1 MRHSWISIAKKARL
15 VFFQMLRAYNFSNKA
30 VFVVKKHAV

>member
-15 VFFQMLRAYNFSNKA
+15 VFFSN
-30 VFVVKKHAV
+30 VESLQLF